1 MEVRMSY
8 ININHSIGDQLIE
21 SKRELSVDIFNDL
34 HLHYPDTYPVEHRK
48 DLLSYLEQ
56 LVELTGQ
63 SLLKNFE
70 NEAEVYSWGK
80 EVGNLATSHGVPLAT
95 TISKVTLYKKAIL
108 NGIIHWNDTLTPERL
123 LEVNIEIDHV
133 FNTMISAFS
142 EAYSDYSQ
150 QQLKA
155 SEEKYLSLS
164 TPVVPIFDHL
174 AILPLIGKVD
184 EMRADMM
191 TQHVLLECKNL
202 SIHQLIIDLS
212 GVYEVNPLFQEGIMK
227 LIDSLKLLGIE
238 PTLTGMRPEMSLKF
252 IEVGINLS
260 TINIFQSLSKAVEHH
275 QLSLSK

>member
-1 MEVRMSY
+1 MSY
-8 ININHSIGDQLIE
+8 ININHSIGDQLKVN
-21 SKRELSVDIFNDL
+21 KRELSVDIFNDL
-34 HLHYPDTYPVEHRK
+34 HLQYPDTYPLENREN
-48 DLLSYLEQ
+48 LFPYLEQ

-70 NEAEVYSWGK
+70 NESEVYSWGK
-80 EVGNLATSHGVPLAT
+80 EVGNLATSHGIPLAT

-108 NGIIHWNDTLTPERL
+108 NGIIHWNNTLTPERL
-123 LEVNIEIDHV
+123 LEVTIEIDHV

-150 QQLKA
+150 QQLNA

-184 EMRADMM
+184 EVRAAIM
-191 TQHVLLECKNL
+191 TEHVLLECKNL

-252 IEVGINLS
+252 IEVGITLS

>member
-1 MEVRMSY
+1 MSY
-8 ININHSIGDQLIE
+8 ININHSIGDQLKE
-21 SKRELSVDIFNDL
+21 SKRELSVDIFNEL
-34 HLHYPDTYPVEHRK
+34 HLHYPDTYPVEHRE

-70 NEAEVYSWGK
+70 NETEVYSWGK
-80 EVGNLATSHGVPLAT
+80 EVGNLATSHGTPLAT

-123 LEVNIEIDHV
+123 LEVYIEIDHV

-150 QQLKA
+150 RQLKA

-174 AILPLIGKVD
+174 AILPLIGNVD
-184 EMRADMM
+184 EVRADMM
-191 TQHVLLECKNL
+191 IEHVLLECKNL

>member
-1 MEVRMSY
+1 MSY

-21 SKRELSVDIFNDL
+21 NKRELSVDIFNGL
-34 HLHYPDTYPVEHRK
+34 HLQYPDTYPLENRE
-48 DLLSYLEQ
+48 DLFSYLEQ

-80 EVGNLATSHGVPLAT
+80 EVGNLATSHGKPLAT

-123 LEVNIEIDHV
+123 LEVTIDIDHV

-150 QQLKA
+150 QQLNA

-184 EMRADMM
+184 EVRAAMM
-191 TQHVLLECKNL
+191 TEHVLLECKNL

-252 IEVGINLS
+252 IEVGIKLS
-260 TINIFQSLSKAVEHH
+260 NINIFQSLSKAVEHH
-275 QLSLSK
+275 QLRLSK